1 MKDNTMKNAYK
12 SLVLAVVLG
21 SVSGATF
28 AQVSNPRGVRPNITV
43 LASSYDKANSQNVAL
58 GGPSSSYG
66 ADVLLNAPPYQD
78 VPDRAYFRFIV
89 PKGKGGAYQL
99 EAEYAAMVSRPV
111 YINVNGQA
119 MPNKLA
125 ATTGCWQ
132 PSCQKML
139 PQGTVTL
146 KEGINSM
153 TVYRSSVFPH
163 IRKFVFRAQQG
174 PNPN

>member
-1 MKDNTMKNAYK
+1 MKTSRKPM
-12 SLVLAVVLG
+12 VLAILISTLG
-21 SVSGATF
+21 GAAL
-28 AQVSNPRGVRPNITV
+28 AQVSNPRANRPDITV

-58 GGPSSSYG
+58 GGPSSTYG

-89 PKGKGGAYQL
+89 PKGRGGAYQL
-99 EAEYAAMVSRPV
+99 DAEYAAMVSRPV

-132 PSCQKML
+132 PSCQKIL
-139 PQGTVTL
+139 PQGAVTL
-146 KEGINSM
+146 KDGVNSM

-163 IRKFVFRAQQG
+163 IRKFIFRAQQG